1 MERSIL
7 KVLTYFS
14 PFSYPPTEQE
24 VHMFISKKIKSASLS
39 HYLKILEESNK
50 ITSKK
55 MIGETRYAL
64 SINVFR
70 GASSKLK
77 YGKSLF
83 AEAQSYLQ
91 MLRFIPSVKYLGI
104 SGSLSMKYIS
114 GESDIDIFVIT
125 ARQTIWQTRF
135 ALLVYKHL
143 LKVFFP
149 HIGKKLCFNLF
160 FAEDGLC
167 LRKNKQTEYIGH
179 ELLQLKT
186 IINKQLTYESLKSE
200 NRWIVKFFQNV
211 HINTDREKASIK
223 QSQKSY
229 SESIIENMAKKV
241 QKWWLKHKKLKFD
254 DFGAQ
259 VWFIQDDFE
268 LKMHKNDAES

>member
-7 KVLTYFS
+7 QVLTYFS

-24 VHMFISKKIKSASLS
+24 VHMFVSKKIKSSSLP
-39 HYLKILEESNK
+39 HYFKILEENK
-50 ITSKK
+50 QITSKK
-55 MIGETRYAL
+55 MSGEARYAL
-64 SINVFR
+64 NAGIFR
-70 GASSKLK
+70 GAPRKLK

-83 AEAQSYLQ
+83 VEAQSYLQ
-91 MLRFIPSVKYLGI
+91 VLRFIPSVKYLGI

-114 GESDIDIFVIT
+114 GESDIDVFVIT
-125 ARQTIWQTRF
+125 APQTIWQTRF

-268 LKMHKNDAES
+268 LKMHKKDAES